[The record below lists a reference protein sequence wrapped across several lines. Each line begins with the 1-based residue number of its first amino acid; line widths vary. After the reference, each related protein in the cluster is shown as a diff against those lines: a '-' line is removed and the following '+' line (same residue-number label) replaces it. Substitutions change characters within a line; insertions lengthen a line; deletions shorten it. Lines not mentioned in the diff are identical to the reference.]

1 VRSVESDRSYTP
13 RAEERLIVG
22 DKTKKVILFIVLA
35 FFIFVVFTSP
45 TKAADIV
52 ANIWDIIVEAFYAI
66 LTFFNSLLNQ

>member
-1 VRSVESDRSYTP
+1 M
-13 RAEERLIVG
+13 G

-52 ANIWDIIVEAFYAI
+52 ANIWATIVEAFYAI